1 MGYKRAALAAA
12 FCVLVCAGLFAQ
24 APQGGRGDFFTI
36 KVAVAGPGDEL
47 YLWWGHIGIVV
58 EDALTGESVLYD
70 WGVFSFDN
78 DNFFLNFAF
87 GRLLYSCMVSPADL
101 NFARNILQNRDITVY
116 TLDLPAEKKLEL
128 VRFAENNMLP
138 ENRDYWYHHF
148 DDNCA
153 TRVRDILDTATGG
166 AFAARYRDAPGRFT
180 LREHV
185 RRHTWFSPFWDWL
198 LNFLMG
204 RGIDKPI
211 TVWEEM
217 FLPSEIG
224 MRIAGFTYTDEWGTE
239 RQLVSGV
246 EVMNRAAGRPA
257 VLDGPPPKQ
266 LWPLAV
272 GLAFAA
278 AGLLFAAGR
287 AGTRRRLFRIAD
299 GLFQAA
305 LGLWFGAAG
314 LVLYFMSFFTNHDYT
329 YHNLNVFVHPLLLAA
344 LPLGLIAAFAKNEQR
359 YARSRRLLRVLWTT
373 VFAGG
378 LVCAALSVL
387 LGQQNGAALALV
399 LPVSLAF
406 SVLPALA
413 RSFYIRRGRV
423 DGTKAVRD
431 SAWK

>member
-1 MGYKRAALAAA
+1 MGLRRAVLIVFLCAAICAVPRAETPEALR
-12 FCVLVCAGLFAQ
+12 
-24 APQGGRGDFFTI
+24 GGFLTV
-36 KVAVAGPGDEL
+36 KVVVMGPGDEL
-47 YLWWGHIGIVV
+47 YLWWGHVGIVV
-58 EDALTGESVLYD
+58 EDALSGDGRFYD
-70 WGVFSFDN
+70 WGVFSFEN
-78 DNFFLNFAF
+78 KNFFLNFAL
-87 GRLLYSCMVSPADL
+87 GRLLYSCMASPEDY
-101 NFARNILQNRDITVY
+101 NFSRGRASNRDITVY

-128 VRFAENNMLP
+128 LRFAENNVLP

-185 RRHTWFSPFWDWL
+185 RRHTWFSPFWDWF

-204 RGIDKPI
+204 RNIDKPI
-211 TVWEEM
+211 TVWQEM

-224 MRIAGFTYTDEWGTE
+224 MRIADFTYTDEWGTE

-359 YARSRRLLRVLWTT
+359 CTRSRRLLRVLWTT

-387 LGQQNGAALALV
+387 LGQQNGATLALV